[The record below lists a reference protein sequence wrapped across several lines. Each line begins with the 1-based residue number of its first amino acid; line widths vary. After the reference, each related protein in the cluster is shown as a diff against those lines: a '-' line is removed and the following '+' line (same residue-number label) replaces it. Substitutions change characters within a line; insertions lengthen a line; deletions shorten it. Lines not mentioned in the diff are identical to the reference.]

1 MPQLDNDSSGWQ
13 PAHRPLRWYEWLL
26 VLLLLGLA
34 GGVRAASVYKC
45 TDAQGAIAY
54 QQLPCAAA
62 ARESTVQIAA
72 APAYAKSPEYALD
85 RPPPEAARPRA
96 THTSRRESEPMSYE
110 CRSADGQVF
119 YRHTSCPHSVAATAS
134 SSGRTQ
140 GHGSRSG
147 ATSAAVSSSRVPR
160 DEACQRIHSAGAIGR
175 AGHQHDEDVST
186 YDRNLGRDP
195 CR

>member
-1 MPQLDNDSSGWQ
+1 MPHLDNDSSEWQ

-34 GGVRAASVYKC
+34 GGVRATTVYKC
-45 TDAQGAIAY
+45 IDTQGAIAY
-54 QQLPCAAA
+54 QQLPCAGAT
-62 ARESTVQIAA
+62 RERTVEIAA
-72 APAYAKSPEYALD
+72 APPYAKSPEYALD
-85 RPPPEAARPRA
+85 RPPPSAARQRA
-96 THTSRRESEPMSYE
+96 ARTSRRESEPMSYE
-110 CRSADGQVF
+110 CRTADGQVF

-134 SSGRTQ
+134 SSG
-140 GHGSRSG
+140 HGSRSG
-147 ATSAAVSSSRVPR
+147 AASAAVSSSRVPR
-160 DEACQRIHSAGAIGR
+160 DEACQRIHSAGSIGR